1 MVVNFF
7 FSIQTWKKI
16 AKNTFPVEVEEAE
29 DGDDIPPLLLLLLV
43 QFMHFLVDSTALL
56 ELVGESWPLELDLWS
71 N

>member
-1 MVVNFF
+1 MVVKF
-7 FSIQTWKKI
+7 FSIQTWRKI
-16 AKNTFPVEVEEAE
+16 VKNTFPVEVEEAE
-29 DGDDIPPLLLLLLV
+29 DGDDIPPLLLPLLV